1 VLAAVIGKDGGVKD
15 LRVISGPRELVDAS
29 IGAVQQWRYKPFLLM
44 GDPVEVDTNI
54 TVNFTLH

>member
-1 VLAAVIGKDGGVKD
+1 
-15 LRVISGPRELVDAS
+15 
-29 IGAVQQWRYKPFLLM
+29 VQQWRYKPFLLM